1 MNSEHLQMLFLDAI
15 ANVIPCYIKQLCI
28 LQRALYIYIIQ
39 KIKNGNKET
48 NIARGTTDPGYWLF
62 NLSYLSS

>member
-48 NIARGTTDPGYWLF
+48 KTQLNSRRRMTSNRRG
-62 NLSYLSS
+62 